1 MTAELVLQG
10 LTITAAFVAVLGYLD
25 TRRKYIMEKGAR
37 GQEFAQLRSDVDAAH
52 DEIRSL
58 KNSSQAAQ
66 ISSAEMKK
74 DVEYIRMATDKME
87 TKLSEMI
94 DLIMKMT
101 RKEC

>member
-10 LTITAAFVAVLGYLD
+10 LTILAALAAVLGYLD

-74 DVEYIRMATDKME
+74 DVEYIRVATDKME

-94 DLIMKMT
+94 ELIMKIT